1 MPPYALGLYD
11 LLSTLDQDTRQF
23 LVDNDDIDVA
33 STHLVEEPAEGR
45 AVHVAAREATVIE
58 LVDDV
63 KAGIAAAHEALAIG
77 DDDPLVRAMCAWALF
92 RLADDLTAVDAA
104 RRAVAENPN
113 SLLVLLHASCV
124 FGLVGEADEAFRCC
138 ERAYHL
144 SPGAPE
150 A

>member
-63 KAGIAAAHEALAIG
+63 KAGIAAAREALAIATMTH
-77 DDDPLVRAMCAWALF
+77 LCA
-92 RLADDLTAVDAA
+92 R
-104 RRAVAENPN
+104 
-113 SLLVLLHASCV
+113 CV
-124 FGLVGEADEAFRCC
+124 
-138 ERAYHL
+138 
-144 SPGAPE
+144 PGPSSVWPTT
-150 A
+150 